1 MDIFNND
8 ANNHLPEQ
16 GTILIK
22 PRESILIGQHKG
34 IINKRENKSFLN

>member
-16 GTILIK
+16 GIILAK
-22 PRESILIGQHKG
+22 PRESILIGQHVGDPKE
-34 IINKRENKSFLN
+34 REKNHF